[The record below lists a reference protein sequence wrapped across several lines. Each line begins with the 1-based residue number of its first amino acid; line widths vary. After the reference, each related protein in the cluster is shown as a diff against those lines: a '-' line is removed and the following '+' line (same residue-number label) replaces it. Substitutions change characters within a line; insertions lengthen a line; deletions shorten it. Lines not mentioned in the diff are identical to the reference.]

1 MVVRGSSL
9 SQNPTSL
16 RTRHRITDC
25 GGMGDEFG
33 IDSLRKN
40 IDGRARGRKIPLH
53 IPIVIM
59 SISFRRMITVAMA
72 TLAIASA
79 GAQEAKMKV
88 ATVDMALLFK
98 EFYQTNIAQQE
109 INVERARISKD
120 NNEKL
125 TTIRQ
130 IESDIRV
137 LKQQSEDPTL
147 SDQKKAQ
154 VYKEYQTKYQ
164 EGIQLDKERRE
175 FLGRKDKALNEKM
188 VQRMRGILD
197 EIRKLVEER
206 AKAEN
211 YDFVFDKSGMSTSQV
226 PFLLYSKD
234 ATDITPSLLKD
245 LNKNAPADLAPA
257 EGTPT
262 PDEAL
267 KPKDAAPDASGGQ

>member
-1 MVVRGSSL
+1 
-9 SQNPTSL
+9 
-16 RTRHRITDC
+16 
-25 GGMGDEFG
+25 
-33 IDSLRKN
+33 
-40 IDGRARGRKIPLH
+40 
-53 IPIVIM
+53 
-59 SISFRRMITVAMA
+59 MITVAAA

-79 GAQEAKMKV
+79 SAQEAKMKV
-88 ATVDMALLFK
+88 ATVDMATLFT

-109 INVERARISKD
+109 INVERARIQKD

-130 IESDIRV
+130 IESDIRT

-154 VYKEYQTKYQ
+154 VYKEYQAKYQ

-175 FLGRKDKALNEKM
+175 FFSRKDKALNEKM

-226 PFLLYSKD
+226 PLVLYSKD

-245 LNKNAPADLAPA
+245 LNKNAPAGSTAA

-267 KPKDAAPDASGGQ
+267 KPKDAAQEGAAGQ